1 MSAESHLS
9 TALAAEQTAKLRRS
23 LRRFDILFLLVA
35 AVVSIEV
42 LGQISSFGGETLTWT
57 IVLAITFLFPY
68 ALVFAEVGS
77 AFTDEGGP
85 YVWVKLAFGRIPAAV
100 SAFLYWVTT
109 PVWIGGTMAF
119 LAYET
124 WNGFVSPLGARGFG
138 DYFFKFVFIWITV
151 LSGIASLRY
160 GKWLPTVGAILKV
173 GVLGFFVLT
182 AVIFSVEHGV
192 HGIGFGDLSPTM
204 TGFLGLTPLL
214 LFAFLG
220 FESGNGAAGEMKNPS
235 RDVPISLARSAGV
248 AAACYLVPIAAI
260 LIILPSGKITGISG
274 LMDAMKQ
281 VFDVYGAA
289 GPAVLKIVALVY
301 VVVLVGQGAAWMIV
315 SDRVQATVAADGAF
329 FGGFFGIFNEKLGTP
344 VRVNVMTG
352 MVASA
357 FMFAAMLLVN
367 GTSGAVFA
375 VVLTLCVSTY
385 LLSYLTIIPSAA
397 RLRKLF
403 PDTVRPFRV
412 PVGDGAF
419 RVVVGIC
426 TAWVLLGSWVA
437 IFPGTLE
444 AVFGVAYPFKDYW
457 GVSRGTFEVFTL
469 GTLGVLALLGLIG
482 YVRARP
488 VREEVGDSTV
498 IPPLRTDVVPGE
510 QTA

>member
-510 QTA
+510 QTV

>member
-1 MSAESHLS
+1 MSTESHLS

-42 LGQISSFGGETLTWT
+42 LGQISSYGGETLTWT
-57 IVLAITFLFPY
+57 VVLAITFLFPY

-85 YVWVKLAFGRIPAAV
+85 YVWVKVAFGRIPAAI

-124 WNGFVSPLGARGFG
+124 WNGFVSPLGERGFG
-138 DYFFKFVFIWITV
+138 DYFFKFVFIWLTV

-173 GVLGFFVLT
+173 GVLAFFVLT
-182 AVIFSVEHGV
+182 AVIFSIEHGV

-220 FESGNGAAGEMKNPS
+220 FESGNGAAGEMKNPA

-260 LIILPSGKITGISG
+260 LIILPTDKITGISG
-274 LMDAMKQ
+274 LMDAMRQ
-281 VFDVYGAA
+281 VFDVYGVA
-289 GPAVLKIVALVY
+289 GPAVLKIVAFVY

-329 FGGFFGIFNEKLGTP
+329 FGGYFGVFNEKLGTP
-344 VRVNVMTG
+344 VRVNLMTG
-352 MVASA
+352 AVASA
-357 FMFAAMLLVN
+357 FMLAAMLLVN

-397 RLRKLF
+397 RLRRAF
-403 PDTVRPFRV
+403 PGTPRPFRV
-412 PVGDGAF
+412 PVGDGGF
-419 RVVVGIC
+419 TVMVGIC
-426 TAWVLLGSWVA
+426 TVWIVLGSWVA
-437 IFPGTLE
+437 VFPGTLE

-457 GVSRGTFEVFTL
+457 GVSRATFEVFTL
-469 GTLGVLALLGLIG
+469 GTLGALALLGLIG
-482 YVRARP
+482 YLRGRRVRD
-488 VREEVGDSTV
+488 EVGDEGV
-498 IPPLRTDVVPGE
+498 IPALRADVLPGE

>member
-1 MSAESHLS
+1 MSAESHLT

-42 LGQISSFGGETLTWT
+42 LGQISSYGGETLTWT
-57 IVLAITFLFPY
+57 IALAITFLFPY

-85 YVWVKLAFGRIPAAV
+85 YVWVKVAFGRIPAAI

-124 WNGFVSPLGARGFG
+124 WNAFVSPLGERGFG
-138 DYFFKFVFIWITV
+138 DYFFKFVFIWVTV

-160 GKWLPTVGAILKV
+160 GKWLPTVGAVLKV
-173 GVLGFFVLT
+173 AVLGFFVLT
-182 AVIFSVEHGV
+182 AVIYSIQHGV
-192 HGIGFGDLSPTM
+192 HGISFGDLSPTM

-235 RDVPISLARSAGV
+235 RDVPVSLARSAGV

-260 LIILPSGKITGISG
+260 LIILPTAKITGISG

-289 GPAVLKIVALVY
+289 GPAVLKTVAFVY

-329 FGGFFGIFNEKLGTP
+329 FGGYFGEFNEKLGTP
-344 VRVNVMTG
+344 VRVNLMTG

-357 FMFAAMLLVN
+357 FMLAAMLLVN
-367 GTSGAVFA
+367 GASGAVFA

-397 RLRKLF
+397 RLRRRF
-403 PDTVRPFRV
+403 PDTPRPFRV
-412 PVGDGAF
+412 PVSDRTFG
-419 RVVVGIC
+419 VLVGIC
-426 TAWVLLGSWVA
+426 TAWVVLGSWVA

-444 AVFGVAYPFKDYW
+444 AVLGVAYPFKDYW
-457 GVSRGTFEVFTL
+457 GVSRTTFEVFTL
-469 GTLGVLALLGLIG
+469 GTLGVLALLGWVG
-482 YVRARP
+482 YVRAKP
-488 VREEVGDSTV
+488 VRDEVGDQAAV
-498 IPPLRTDVVPGE
+498 PPLRTDAVPGE

>member
-1 MSAESHLS
+1 MSTESHLS

-57 IVLAITFLFPY
+57 IVLAVTFLLPY

-85 YVWVKLAFGRIPAAV
+85 YVWVKVAFGRIPAAV

-119 LAYET
+119 LAYEA
-124 WNGFVSPLGARGFG
+124 WSGFVTPLAAHGFW
-138 DYFFKFVFIWITV
+138 DYFFKTVFIWVTV

-160 GKWLPTVGAILKV
+160 GKWLPTVGAVLKV

-182 AVIFSVEHGV
+182 AVIYSIQHGV
-192 HGIGFGDLSPTM
+192 HGIGPGDLSPTM
-204 TGFLGLTPLL
+204 SGFLGLTPLL

-248 AAACYLVPIAAI
+248 AAACYLVPIVAI
-260 LIILPSGKITGISG
+260 LIILPANKITGISG
-274 LMDAMKQ
+274 LMDAMRQ
-281 VFDVYGAA
+281 VFNVYGAA
-289 GPAVLKIVALVY
+289 GPAVLKIVAFAY
-301 VVVLVGQGAAWMIV
+301 VLVLVGQGAAWMIV

-329 FGGFFGIFNEKLGTP
+329 FGGFFGAFNEKLGTP
-344 VRVNVMTG
+344 VRVNVLTG
-352 MVASA
+352 VVASA
-357 FMFAAMLLVN
+357 FMVAAMMLVN
-367 GTSGAVFA
+367 GTSGAVFS
-375 VVLTLCVSTY
+375 VVLALCVSTY
-385 LLSYLTIIPSAA
+385 LLSYLAIIPSAA
-397 RLRKLF
+397 RLRRAF
-403 PDTVRPFRV
+403 PDTPRPFRV
-412 PVGDGAF
+412 PVSDGAF
-419 RVVVGIC
+419 RLLVGVC
-426 TAWVLLGSWVA
+426 TAWVALGSWVA

-444 AVFGVAYPFKDYW
+444 AVFGVTYSFKDQW
-457 GVSRGTFEVFTL
+457 GVSRETFEVFTL
-469 GTLGVLALLGLIG
+469 GTLGVLALLGLVG
-482 YVRARP
+482 YLRARP
-488 VREEVGDSTV
+488 VREQVGAEGAL
-498 IPPLRTDVVPGE
+498 PPLRTDVLPGDR
-510 QTA
+510 TT

>member
-444 AVFGVAYPFKDYW
+444 SVFGVAYPFQDYW

-510 QTA
+510 QTV